1 MVNMLTKWKVCAV
14 SGKAHT
20 TRSKQTATY
29 FQDNVQLVSLY
40 VYRGFR
46 RSVSYNIY
54 VHRSKLP
61 LAQHDEHRIHRRLG
75 NMLSTNQLLILTG

>member
-1 MVNMLTKWKVCAV
+1 MLTKWKVCAV

-29 FQDNVQLVSLY
+29 FQDNVQLVSLC

-46 RSVSYNIY
+46 RVIF
-54 VHRSKLP
+54 
-61 LAQHDEHRIHRRLG
+61 
-75 NMLSTNQLLILTG
+75 